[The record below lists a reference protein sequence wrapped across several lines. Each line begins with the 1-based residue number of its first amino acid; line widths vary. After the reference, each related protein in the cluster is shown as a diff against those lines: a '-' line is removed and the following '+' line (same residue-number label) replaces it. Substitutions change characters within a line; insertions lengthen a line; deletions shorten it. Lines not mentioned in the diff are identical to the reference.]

1 MATHNRQELIDAF
14 RVRDDAGQVYTV
26 EVWAMVTYSGDN
38 FDPARRTVGTY
49 AFYLRDGTRLIRN
62 SDHAFTNI
70 STGQILHHLES
81 WS

>member
-1 MATHNRQELIDAF
+1 MATHNRQELVDAF

-26 EVWAMVTYSGDN
+26 EVWALVTYSGDDI
-38 FDPARRTVGTY
+38 DPAKRTVGAYT
-49 AFYLRDGTRLIRN
+49 FYLRDGTRLIRN

-81 WS
+81 W